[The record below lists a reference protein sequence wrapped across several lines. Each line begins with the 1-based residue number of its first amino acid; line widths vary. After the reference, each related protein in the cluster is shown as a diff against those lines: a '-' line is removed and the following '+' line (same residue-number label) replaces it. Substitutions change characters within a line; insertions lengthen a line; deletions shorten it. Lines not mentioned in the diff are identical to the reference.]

1 MTPQEFYDELKVL
14 ADQKEI
20 KIRLETGNFDGGL
33 CTVDNQR
40 IILINRRHHQAKRI
54 NVLARALHQVGLED
68 VFVKPALRDRI
79 EDEVVINHKVQSE

>member
-40 IILINRRHHQAKRI
+40 FILINRRHHQTKRI
-54 NVLARALHQVGLED
+54 NVLARALHEVGLDD
-68 VFVKPALRDRI
+68 VFVKPVIRDRI
-79 EDEVVINHKVQSE
+79 EDEVVINPRGQSQ